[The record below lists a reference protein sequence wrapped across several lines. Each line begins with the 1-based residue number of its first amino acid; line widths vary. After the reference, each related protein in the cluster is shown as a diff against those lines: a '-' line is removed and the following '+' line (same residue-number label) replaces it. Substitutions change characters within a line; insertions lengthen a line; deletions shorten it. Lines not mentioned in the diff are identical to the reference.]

1 VKKTLKHKKKI
12 NELMDQEFDKFE
24 KSQNL
29 FEKNTIDF
37 LKEKGLFEEYV
48 DKMNEKSEDK
58 YFIFKN

>member
-1 VKKTLKHKKKI
+1 
-12 NELMDQEFDKFE
+12 MDQEFDKFE